1 MKKEYS
7 QDQIERILQSDA
19 KIPDSVDKRIQDTYI
34 KLGLTDNQSADKQAG
49 ERPAGRRK
57 VHRKKRRVWVAVAA
71 AAALTAGLG
80 VTAFAVGQLLNV
92 DLISDNGLFYSLS
105 VDTSAKEAHEIVV
118 SPTYVPDG
126 YEYSEEGTYA
136 GKWHNDSTNGDL
148 NILTYNAADLY
159 LMSETEDYPL
169 HAPFEEST
177 PLKTL
182 EIQGMSV
189 DLFTPDNIYSDDPS
203 KRQDAF
209 LFNEEHGYAVH
220 IYLQGTD
227 LPDSEAIKVAE
238 GLNIEVLDS
247 TVPYPSD
254 EEIARIKQE
263 QQERAE
269 AFDSSFDDSLF
280 YQVGDTMT
288 DPMGIE
294 EYSFQ
299 YKVTDIQLTDTLPL
313 DQYPKENYVSD
324 YDTSVEPLLAEDG
337 TMKPHERYPYVNGM
351 IDQDNPESVHSKFL
365 VVTTETS
372 NTGDG
377 STDMEA
383 FLPPTLELLRKNS
396 DGALEKYE
404 YEPVSMDYLQLTVD
418 GFPFYQT
425 VQEFTENQKKHV
437 RFAEITPGETLE
449 CTFVYLIDEDC
460 VDDAYLAFFA
470 HYGGMTNSYPRVK
483 VTE

>member
-34 KLGLTDNQSADKQAG
+34 KLGLTDNQSTGKQAD
-49 ERPAGRRK
+49 ERPDGRRK

-92 DLISDNGLFYSLS
+92 DLISDNGMFYSLS
-105 VDTSAKEAHEIVV
+105 VDTSAKEAHEIAV

-209 LFNEEHGYAVH
+209 LFNE
-220 IYLQGTD
+220 
-227 LPDSEAIKVAE
+227 
-238 GLNIEVLDS
+238 
-247 TVPYPSD
+247 
-254 EEIARIKQE
+254 
-263 QQERAE
+263 
-269 AFDSSFDDSLF
+269 
-280 YQVGDTMT
+280 
-288 DPMGIE
+288 
-294 EYSFQ
+294 
-299 YKVTDIQLTDTLPL
+299 
-313 DQYPKENYVSD
+313 
-324 YDTSVEPLLAEDG
+324 
-337 TMKPHERYPYVNGM
+337 
-351 IDQDNPESVHSKFL
+351 
-365 VVTTETS
+365 
-372 NTGDG
+372 
-377 STDMEA
+377 
-383 FLPPTLELLRKNS
+383 
-396 DGALEKYE
+396 
-404 YEPVSMDYLQLTVD
+404 
-418 GFPFYQT
+418 
-425 VQEFTENQKKHV
+425 
-437 RFAEITPGETLE
+437 
-449 CTFVYLIDEDC
+449 
-460 VDDAYLAFFA
+460 
-470 HYGGMTNSYPRVK
+470 
-483 VTE
+483 